1 MKTYHDVEAVTRL
14 LAEKEKDLEL
24 AAKIGQELLQRNKET
39 EEKVSRLEHENQIA
53 NDTIIQLK
61 HELQAKTDLLHVYT
75 DDLEESSPLE
85 LRNINVEALQR
96 KIDDL
101 EDDNKK
107 LHAEAFTLAQE
118 AYKCEEKEEK
128 LVKDAVQ
135 HLTQANYQIKDLHSQ
150 FTHKVDESSRQREEI
165 SQLLGQVCDLQSRGQ
180 RYSQET
186 QDELTTE
193 LVDLKDKYREV
204 VELLRDAQE
213 DLRRSRK
220 RSYPG
225 MGKQTGMFTSLPLNK
240 GDDSLQAEIH
250 SSLHPSKKISKAD
263 SFKESEVSDSDTD
276 LPAVGSSA
284 YRKAARTFRAIQAS
298 SRSGVDSHGSEDT
311 SKAVGGSIFQSYTIS
326 RENSFSP
333 DEDEFEVVRGRSKK
347 EEAGEVSDD
356 SGTGRST
363 GLSRPDSLASSA
375 PKEELARELLR
386 AATKNQWNS
395 KAEPATLPRASKR
408 KQYADED
415 VEVVEVQTV
424 GVLQRPSFNIS
435 SSLLHSVPLG
445 TLPGKSAPTTPG
457 QERKQIVGHPS
468 MGVIPGKSFAE
479 NLQHSSHK
487 AGSDF
492 DETEPLGDLTTT
504 TKGSPGTDPAQ
515 TLSLQEDLTTTT
527 KGSPGTDPA

>member
-85 LRNINVEALQR
+85 LRNINVEMLQR

-101 EDDNKK
+101 EADNKT

-250 SSLHPSKKISKAD
+250 SSLHPSKSPRCLTATRTCQPWARRRTGRRRARSGRSRRRAGPEWI
-263 SFKESEVSDSDTD
+263 
-276 LPAVGSSA
+276 LM
-284 YRKAARTFRAIQAS
+284 AARTRARRWVGAS
-298 SRSGVDSHGSEDT
+298 SNRTRYQGRTVSPRTRT
-311 SKAVGGSIFQSYTIS
+311 SSRWCGGGA
-326 RENSFSP
+326 R
-333 DEDEFEVVRGRSKK
+333 RR
-347 EEAGEVSDD
+347 
-356 SGTGRST
+356 
-363 GLSRPDSLASSA
+363 RP
-375 PKEELARELLR
+375 
-386 AATKNQWNS
+386 
-395 KAEPATLPRASKR
+395 
-408 KQYADED
+408 
-415 VEVVEVQTV
+415 
-424 GVLQRPSFNIS
+424 
-435 SSLLHSVPLG
+435 
-445 TLPGKSAPTTPG
+445 
-457 QERKQIVGHPS
+457 
-468 MGVIPGKSFAE
+468 
-479 NLQHSSHK
+479 
-487 AGSDF
+487 
-492 DETEPLGDLTTT
+492 
-504 TKGSPGTDPAQ
+504 
-515 TLSLQEDLTTTT
+515 
-527 KGSPGTDPA
+527 